1 MMKLATKKVYV
12 SREIAKNSLEE
23 EKQSAKKEELSVI
36 EEAALEETGMI
47 DNEEIKL
54 DKSAEGETKLNKP
67 AEEEIKFPQKKIQAM
82 PMSTAKPTSNKIV
95 LPKPQQKSGPKKM
108 PLPEKPSIPGSSIN
122 NSLKGKSVKI
132 VKKDPP
138 KAPVPVK
145 KKPLPPPIE
154 EDKEVPGLDANI
166 IEICMEELGKVN
178 DFATGEPIFCHNC
191 NALFNSFSKLLP
203 LEESEEQVWI
213 CEFCSFENRI
223 HVEQEEVPTQSKLV
237 YVIESPQQVAEGIQ
251 GPDDSST
258 IIFCIDISGS
268 MCVTQ
273 PVMGHI
279 QLKTNKL
286 EELRKQIGRNEGP
299 QYMPK
304 ENKNITYVSRLE
316 CLQAAIEYQLTELQR
331 GTPHRKIGIVTFNG
345 EVNVIG
351 DGGSQ
356 ICITG
361 DRLSNYDNI
370 VDLMSHKHIELF
382 SQSIGESRDQLC
394 QRLLSLEETG
404 PTALGPAL
412 LASVCLACQ
421 GGQGSKVIICTDG
434 IANVGLG
441 SLETEAEIE
450 VAESFYSKIS
460 ELAKGSGVGI
470 SVISIAG
477 EECRLDCL
485 SSIVEETGGNLTKV
499 DPQNLSNDFANILAQ
514 QILAFNVT
522 VTVNL
527 HKGLEFRNQDPQN
540 VYGTRLVKNLGSV
553 TDETLF
559 TFEYTVKK
567 NTEIIEKIPFQVA
580 VEHRKMN
587 GMRCVLVDTQMV
599 EVTENK
605 EEVMKEADYEIL
617 ARNVKVQTAKLAKQ
631 GQYGQARKNVDNW
644 QHYMKKNVTNTNQ
657 SIQLKNMEDEVRPSY
672 NLLAEQEEEEK
683 EEKPINDKKSMKRQK
698 DELSVGLHKLSKKKS
713 RSKNE

>member
-1 MMKLATKKVYV
+1 
-12 SREIAKNSLEE
+12 
-23 EKQSAKKEELSVI
+23 
-36 EEAALEETGMI
+36 
-47 DNEEIKL
+47 
-54 DKSAEGETKLNKP
+54 
-67 AEEEIKFPQKKIQAM
+67 
-82 PMSTAKPTSNKIV
+82 
-95 LPKPQQKSGPKKM
+95 
-108 PLPEKPSIPGSSIN
+108 
-122 NSLKGKSVKI
+122 
-132 VKKDPP
+132 
-138 KAPVPVK
+138 
-145 KKPLPPPIE
+145 
-154 EDKEVPGLDANI
+154 
-166 IEICMEELGKVN
+166 
-178 DFATGEPIFCHNC
+178 
-191 NALFNSFSKLLP
+191 
-203 LEESEEQVWI
+203 
-213 CEFCSFENRI
+213 
-223 HVEQEEVPTQSKLV
+223 
-237 YVIESPQQVAEGIQ
+237 
-251 GPDDSST
+251 
-258 IIFCIDISGS
+258 

-286 EELRKQIGRNEGP
+286 EELRKQIGRNMGP
-299 QYMPK
+299 QYMPR

-351 DGGSQ
+351 DGSSQ

-370 VDLMSHKHIELF
+370 VDLMNHKHAELF
-382 SQSIGESRDQLC
+382 SQSIGESKNQLC
-394 QRLLSLEETG
+394 ERLLALEETG

-450 VAESFYSKIS
+450 LAESFYSKIS
-460 ELAKGSGVGI
+460 ELAKGNGVGI

-485 SSIVEETGGNLTKV
+485 SSIVEETGGDLTKV

-522 VTVNL
+522 ITVNL

-559 TFEYTVKK
+559 TFEYTVK

-599 EVTENK
+599 EVTDNK
-605 EEVMKEADYEIL
+605 DEVMKEADYEVL
-617 ARNVKVQTAKLAKQ
+617 ARNVQVQTAKLAKQ

-644 QHYMKKNVTNTNQ
+644 QHYMKKNVKNDCQ
-657 SIQLKNMEDEVRPSY
+657 SKQLKNMEDDVMPSY
-672 NLLAEQEEEEK
+672 NLLAEQEEEEEEEKEEK
-683 EEKPINDKKSMKRQK
+683 EEKPIHGKKSMFRQN
-698 DELSVGLHKLSKKKS
+698 DELSVGLHRLSKKKS
-713 RSKNE
+713 RANKE